1 MDAHVQGCLTWFDSS
16 LILILAE
23 LADLAGLADLAE
35 LADLAGLA
43 NLAELAELADLAS
56 RVSRDLE
63 SVSKHRGNG
72 ASPQHIPSARCRRY
86 ILYANSQI
94 QVKA

>member
-35 LADLAGLA
+35 LADLA
-43 NLAELAELADLAS
+43 S

-72 ASPQHIPSARCRRY
+72 ASPQHIPSA
-86 ILYANSQI
+86 
-94 QVKA
+94 